1 MTTTITALPPDLA
14 QLVADADALDA
25 ELAEKLAEYERLTSG
40 EDEIVSSL
48 QELAKATSDP
58 ARDRVLNRLRPLITE
73 GTLPAS
79 LATTADI
86 RKLGTVASEALRK
99 LVEQEQDV
107 ERQIHAIAAQRDR
120 AAAEFAEAAHA
131 ALEADPALVES
142 IRAVMGMAA
151 GGEA

>member
-58 ARDRVLNRLRPLITE
+58 ARDRVLNRLRP
-73 GTLPAS
+73 
-79 LATTADI
+79 
-86 RKLGTVASEALRK
+86 
-99 LVEQEQDV
+99 EQDV